1 MAEHDPLDLVDR
13 FLALGVIERSRLA
26 LEAVITTETHF
37 PDSGSSL
44 PAVTADAEQASRD
57 AAAPEPLYLTAEQ
70 VADMLQVD
78 AKTVS
83 RWSLEDPSMPV
94 LRRGRVVRFPRERLL
109 AWLERQEPRSARRS
123 AHAQR
128 KAADPAP

>member
-1 MAEHDPLDLVDR
+1 MM
-13 FLALGVIERSRLA
+13 
-26 LEAVITTETHF
+26 TH
-37 PDSGSSL
+37 SG
-44 PAVTADAEQASRD
+44 
-57 AAAPEPLYLTAEQ
+57 YLTAEQ

-94 LRRGRVVRFPRERLL
+94 LRRGRVVRFPRERLM

-123 AHAQR
+123 ARVQR
-128 KAADPAP
+128 NAAEPAR

>member
-1 MAEHDPLDLVDR
+1 MTTAETQLSH
-13 FLALGVIERSRLA
+13 
-26 LEAVITTETHF
+26 
-37 PDSGSSL
+37 SGGNPPTVSADVQ
-44 PAVTADAEQASRD
+44 PASPD

-94 LRRGRVVRFPRERLL
+94 LRRGRVVRFPRARLM

-123 AHAQR
+123 ARAQR
-128 KAADPAP
+128 DTAESSQ